1 MCGGIFGGGSGSH
14 ASTPEVQ
21 KVNPVATQVTPESV
35 SNSTSQSAENAKQ
48 KRRQGYAS
56 TKLKSTSTGTL
67 AGGTDT
73 SMNGTG
79 GKKELG

>member
-1 MCGGIFGGGSGSH
+1 MCGGIFGGGSSH

-67 AGGTDT
+67 AGGADT